1 MAVAKYAIAV
11 NFVQQFRLGQYATAV
26 KRNKQIKREAT
37 KSVRK
42 LIMYTFIPKMVDQ
55 FYNEFG
61 DLINHYLDTRKNLS
75 EKQKELEISKL
86 TNII

>member
-1 MAVAKYAIAV
+1 
-11 NFVQQFRLGQYATAV
+11 
-26 KRNKQIKREAT
+26 
-37 KSVRK
+37 
-42 LIMYTFIPKMVDQ
+42 MVDQ